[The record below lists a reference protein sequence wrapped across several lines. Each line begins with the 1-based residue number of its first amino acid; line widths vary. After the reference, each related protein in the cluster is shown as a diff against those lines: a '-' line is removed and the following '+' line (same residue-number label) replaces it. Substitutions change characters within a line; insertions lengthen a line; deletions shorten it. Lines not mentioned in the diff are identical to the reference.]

1 MKSKN
6 RVSREK
12 MTSDMK
18 TVLSDFEAL
27 LKATA
32 GQADDEIQ
40 TARSRV
46 EKAIHSVKDRIEDI
60 ENAAVEKIIKTEKAA
75 EKYVHDNP
83 WRFVGTAAG
92 LGLISGW
99 LIGRKQR

>member
-1 MKSKN
+1 MKSKTS
-6 RVSREK
+6 VSKEK
-12 MTSDMK
+12 LTSDMK
-18 TVLSDFEAL
+18 SVLSDLEAL

-46 EKAIHSVKDRIEDI
+46 EKAMHSVKDHIEDM
-60 ENAAVEKIIKTEKAA
+60 EHAAVEKIKEVADTT

-83 WRFVGTAAG
+83 WPIIGTVAG
-92 LGLISGW
+92 LGLITGW
-99 LIGRKQR
+99 IIGRK